1 MFDQMPNNVLGCS
14 LPGFTISY
22 MNNGS
27 KALLGRLAKDGLLAI
42 DPNNLLGQSIDIFHK
57 DPGRV
62 RKLLADPRNLP
73 YRTQIRLGSE
83 IIYLNISA
91 VYDKQ
96 DQYTGPMLVWNIV
109 TAQETLAANV
119 NAVADE
125 FIAGCLRLR
134 DNAQMMARTA
144 EDADRQAGAA
154 AGASERASMSVQT
167 MAAATEE
174 LSASIHEIGQKVGEA
189 DATASSAMQTTE
201 RLATAVR
208 GLKDAAGKVGQVL
221 ALIDSIA
228 SQTSLLSLNAT
239 IEAARAGEAGKG
251 FSVVAGE
258 VKLLASRT
266 TAATKEIAAQVTG
279 MQDVTSSVIN
289 ALADVT
295 TAVTAISEIAGAILT
310 AVTQQNEATAE
321 IARGAAEAAA
331 SAQRVTG
338 NIQSV
343 TKAAGETGLGASQVL
358 TVAGE
363 FSGQADQ
370 LRAKLETF
378 MREMRAA

>member
-1 MFDQMPNNVLGCS
+1 
-14 LPGFTISY
+14 
-22 MNNGS
+22 
-27 KALLGRLAKDGLLAI
+27 
-42 DPNNLLGQSIDIFHK
+42 
-57 DPGRV
+57 
-62 RKLLADPRNLP
+62 
-73 YRTQIRLGSE
+73 
-83 IIYLNISA
+83 
-91 VYDKQ
+91 
-96 DQYTGPMLVWNIV
+96 
-109 TAQETLAANV
+109 
-119 NAVADE
+119 
-125 FIAGCLRLR
+125 
-134 DNAQMMARTA
+134 
-144 EDADRQAGAA
+144 
-154 AGASERASMSVQT
+154 
-167 MAAATEE
+167 
-174 LSASIHEIGQKVGEA
+174 
-189 DATASSAMQTTE
+189 
-201 RLATAVR
+201 
-208 GLKDAAGKVGQVL
+208 
-221 ALIDSIA
+221 
-228 SQTSLLSLNAT
+228 
-239 IEAARAGEAGKG
+239 
-251 FSVVAGE
+251 
-258 VKLLASRT
+258 
-266 TAATKEIAAQVTG
+266 